1 MKRVAK
7 NSNRIV
13 PLGLS
18 LAMIVGLSACASTN
32 VVKMTEAAPIT
43 YKLGQGGAKYAS
55 LSLPKSSRP
64 SLPSTRPQARPQR
77 LAEPEPYALPTAPI
91 PHSPS
96 VTVPSGPQ
104 FNPGDVDTRLY
115 AHQKVGQRYTIK
127 GKSYTPKHDP
137 SYDNVGIASWYGK
150 KFHGR
155 KTATGEIYNM
165 NDMTAAHKTLPLN
178 SMVHVENLENGR
190 TLIVR
195 VNDRGPF
202 AEGRI
207 IDLSK
212 ASAEALGTLSGGLAR
227 VRVRYI
233 GPADP
238 NAAGGPIALP
248 PVLQDVPVIQDPQ
261 PEIFEDMVEAPSY
274 AKPTPPQ
281 QVVPAVPQEYFDVP
295 RTPNTNAPSFD
306 PIAPRAPV
314 PAPMA
319 DVAPEDSGQVTLTIK
334 GPIHIAKHDKKKE
347 QARLIKGAHQTSYTP
362 RR

>member
-212 ASAEALGTLSGGLAR
+212 ASA
-227 VRVRYI
+227 
-233 GPADP
+233 
-238 NAAGGPIALP
+238 
-248 PVLQDVPVIQDPQ
+248 DPQ

>member
-1 MKRVAK
+1 MKVDKMKRVAK

-212 ASAEALGTLSGGLAR
+212 ASASPRYSKTWSKLRAMQSQLHHSKLCLPCHKNILMYRAR
-227 VRVRYI
+227 QIQMPRVLIRLLLEH
-233 GPADP
+233 PCRR
-238 NAAGGPIALP
+238 LW
-248 PVLQDVPVIQDPQ
+248 
-261 PEIFEDMVEAPSY
+261 
-274 AKPTPPQ
+274 
-281 QVVPAVPQEYFDVP
+281 
-295 RTPNTNAPSFD
+295 
-306 PIAPRAPV
+306 
-314 PAPMA
+314 PM
-319 DVAPEDSGQVTLTIK
+319 
-334 GPIHIAKHDKKKE
+334 
-347 QARLIKGAHQTSYTP
+347 
-362 RR
+362 